1 VIDLSDIIAR
11 IFGKRKSKD
20 ESVGQIRSSINKL
33 TFRSRSF
40 ERQAMEYYEKAKD
53 SVRHRNKTASK
64 FYLGRWQRCQIL
76 MNRYDRMRA
85 SLEDSIQAIESASD
99 DVEMYKALNLA
110 AGELSQAQKLVDVE
124 KSVEQIARTESIM
137 REVEQTSEILSSGLG
152 VDEDQPNV
160 DGELEKLE
168 AEVALEE
175 SGQLPKVPATDRSSE
190 RREVEKE
197 LEQLKS
203 ELESS
208 ESQSKSKKEKEKG

>member
-1 VIDLSDIIAR
+1 MDLSDIIGR
-11 IFGKRKSKD
+11 IFGKKKSKD
-20 ESVGQIRSSINKL
+20 ESVGQIRSTINKV

-40 ERQAMEYYEKAKD
+40 ERQAMEYYEKAKE
-53 SVRHRNKTASK
+53 SVKHRNKVAGK

-99 DVEMYKALNLA
+99 DVEMHKALNLA

-124 KSVEQIARTESIM
+124 KSVEQ
-137 REVEQTSEILSSGLG
+137 TSEILSSGLG
-152 VDEDQPNV
+152 VGEDQPSV

-175 SGQLPKVPATDRSSE
+175 SGQLPKVPSTDRSTE

-208 ESQSKSKKEKEKG
+208 EPQSKSKKEKEKGWTNTGCV

>member
-1 VIDLSDIIAR
+1 VTKLSDIIAR

-20 ESVGQIRSSINKL
+20 ESVGQIRSTINKL

-40 ERQAMEYYEKAKD
+40 ERQSTEYYEKAKD
-53 SVRHRNKTASK
+53 SVRHRNKAAGK
-64 FYLGRWQRCQIL
+64 FYLSRWQRCQIL

-99 DVEMYKALNLA
+99 DVEMYGALNLA

-124 KSVEQIARTESIM
+124 KSVEQIAKTESMM
-137 REVEQTSEILSSGLG
+137 RDVEQTSEILSSGLG

-175 SGQLPKVPATDRSSE
+175 SGQLPKVPVTDRSSE

-208 ESQSKSKKEKEKG
+208 EPQGKSKKEKEKG

>member
-1 VIDLSDIIAR
+1 
-11 IFGKRKSKD
+11 
-20 ESVGQIRSSINKL
+20 
-33 TFRSRSF
+33 
-40 ERQAMEYYEKAKD
+40 
-53 SVRHRNKTASK
+53 
-64 FYLGRWQRCQIL
+64 
-76 MNRYDRMRA
+76 MRA

-124 KSVEQIARTESIM
+124 KSVEQIAKTESMM

-152 VDEDQPNV
+152 VEEDQPNV

-208 ESQSKSKKEKEKG
+208 EPQSKSKKEKEKG

>member
-1 VIDLSDIIAR
+1 
-11 IFGKRKSKD
+11 
-20 ESVGQIRSSINKL
+20 
-33 TFRSRSF
+33 
-40 ERQAMEYYEKAKD
+40 M
-53 SVRHRNKTASK
+53 H
-64 FYLGRWQRCQIL
+64 
-76 MNRYDRMRA
+76 
-85 SLEDSIQAIESASD
+85 
-99 DVEMYKALNLA
+99 KALNLA

-124 KSVEQIARTESIM
+124 KSVEQIARTESLM

-152 VDEDQPNV
+152 VDEDQPSV

-175 SGQLPKVPATDRSSE
+175 SGQLPKVPSTDRSTE

-208 ESQSKSKKEKEKG
+208 EPQSKSKKQKEKG